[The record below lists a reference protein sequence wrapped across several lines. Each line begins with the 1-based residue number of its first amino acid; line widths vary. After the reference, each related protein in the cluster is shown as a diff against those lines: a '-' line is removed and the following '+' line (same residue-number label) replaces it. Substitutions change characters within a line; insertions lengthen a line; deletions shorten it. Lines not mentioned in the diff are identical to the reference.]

1 MTACTTRQQAPVR
14 YEIPREVV
22 AEAIV
27 NAVAHRDYASNGSV
41 QVMLFADRPHGPVPA
56 NPFLAEPTISTRE
69 LAERIGITPKG
80 IEWQVRRLRQAGR
93 SEERRPLGNYRRQ
106 R

>member
-1 MTACTTRQQAPVR
+1 MPCLPEGIRRDRLHYPATGPPVR

-69 LAERIGITPKG
+69 LAERIASRRKG
-80 IEWQVRRLRQAGR
+80 LSGR
-93 SEERRPLGNYRRQ
+93 SGD
-106 R
+106 